1 MRDWTKLLLIVCV
14 VALGAEVV
22 RLEMRMSGLEADRN
36 VATAGQPQVAVIPPQ
51 ETGLSPERRP
61 SGNIN
66 GIPYYFTPLGRS
78 GG

>member
-1 MRDWTKLLLIVCV
+1 MRDWTELLLAVCV

-22 RLEMRMSGLEADRN
+22 RLEMRMTGIESERS
-36 VATAGQPQVAVIPPQ
+36 VARSQ
-51 ETGLSPERRP
+51 ETRGPLTERHP
-61 SGNIN
+61 NGTIN